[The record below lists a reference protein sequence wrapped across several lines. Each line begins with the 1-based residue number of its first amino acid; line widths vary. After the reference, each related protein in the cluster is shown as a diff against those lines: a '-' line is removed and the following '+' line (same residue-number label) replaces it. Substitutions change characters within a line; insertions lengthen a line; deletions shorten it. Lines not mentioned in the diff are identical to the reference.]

1 MSFFEII
8 LFTIFNSIIMKAQF
22 QNIIFVIAA
31 MLLTSTFVIAQ
42 DDTSN
47 DDWTNSSAPGTQN
60 ELNRTTITTT
70 GEAAAKITFGNGT
83 GSIATYGLNAESVPL
98 TTAKGQQV
106 GLLAKTSADF
116 ISQTGNARGGIAQS
130 KAFNADG
137 AFIGVYGVGQAS
149 ALNTFAPTSPFSRS
163 LGGLFSGGAET
174 GTTLDIAGD
183 KAYVG
188 GTYGELVGAI
198 DGAPAEGA
206 AAAVIGIDKNTG
218 TTPSYASYFEGN
230 QNYMSGKLGIG
241 TKAPASTLS
250 VGGDGDSRWAGY
262 FYKAAT
268 TSGDA
273 AVYAQMPRPTSGS
286 GWFNP
291 VAGIIESGT
300 GYARGI
306 FGSSYN
312 STPQNSGRS
321 YGVYAQAGNATNRA
335 NFGVFAHLRGQNSG
349 AAVLGWDGV
358 AEPGWSTLLPTNDS
372 WAGYFIGDVHASE
385 TLSIGTAN
393 RPTTLGGYSLNNYRL
408 YVCGGILAQEL
419 FINNSA
425 WCDYVFDTDYTLT
438 SLEDVETHIE
448 EKGHLHNT
456 PSEAEIAANEGF
468 EIGEMTRNQQEKIEE
483 IFLHLIDL
491 NEQVKQL
498 KAENTTLKT
507 QVEQSH
513 K

>member
-22 QNIIFVIAA
+22 QNIIFIIAA

-42 DDTSN
+42 DSTD
-47 DDWTNSSAPGTQN
+47 DDWTNTPTPGTQN
-60 ELNRTTITTT
+60 ELNRTAITTSN
-70 GEAAAKITFGNGT
+70 EAAAKITFGNGI
-83 GSIATYGLNAESVPL
+83 GSIATYGLNAESVPV
-98 TTAKGQQV
+98 TGSTGAQI
-106 GLLAKTSADF
+106 GLRAKTSADF
-116 ISQTGNARGGIAQS
+116 ASQKGNAEGRVGQSSAYYAGGS
-130 KAFNADG
+130 
-137 AFIGVYGVGQAS
+137 FIGTYGIGRAS
-149 ALNTFAPTSPFSRS
+149 ALNTFDPTVGFSWS
-163 LGGLFSGGAET
+163 LGGLFLGGAET

-188 GTYGELVGAI
+188 GSYNVLTGDINGT
-198 DGAPAEGA
+198 PAEGA
-206 AAAVIGIDKNTG
+206 VAAVIGIDESTG
-218 TTPSYASYFEGN
+218 TTPSH
-230 QNYMSGKLGIG
+230 
-241 TKAPASTLS
+241 
-250 VGGDGDSRWAGY
+250 AGY
-262 FYKAAT
+262 FYKTAT
-268 TSGDA
+268 TNGDNA
-273 AVYAQMPRPTSGS
+273 LHAEMSRPTDFS
-286 GWFNP
+286 GWFS
-291 VAGIIESGT
+291 ASSGIIESGY

-306 FGSSYN
+306 LGSSYTA
-312 STPQNSGRS
+312 TPQTNGRA
-321 YGVYAQAGNATNRA
+321 YGVFAQAGNANINYGVYSQLIGANRGSA
-335 NFGVFAHLRGQNSG
+335 VFAHDAVNYPGQAG
-349 AAVLGWDGV
+349 
-358 AEPGWSTLLPTNDS
+358 LPNGT
-372 WAGYFIGDVHASE
+372 WAGYFVGDVHASE

-456 PSEAEIAANEGF
+456 PSEAEIAKNEGF